1 MYKKAWCSCKVV
13 VLLNINLLTFC
24 FSRCKSVGPV
34 AWEGVARKTY
44 YDTKKTAFVVF
55 AILDCSQV
63 CPKWKVGK
71 LFPHPS
77 SSRLL
82 SSAALL
88 GILATPQMDS
98 LAYSQAS
105 LISAHALFTATCTC
119 FLARIEQLIR
129 LIVVNGFLSDSVE
142 INSCVHNILKTIIIF
157 NLGES
162 WRYAK
167 IHRDWK

>member
-1 MYKKAWCSCKVV
+1 MYKKAWCTCKVV

-24 FSRCKSVGPV
+24 FSRCKLVGPV

-71 LFPHPS
+71 LFPTPRPRIS
-77 SSRLL
+77 FRVRLSWEFSRL
-82 SSAALL
+82 
-88 GILATPQMDS
+88 PQMENL
-98 LAYSQAS
+98 LAGYS

-142 INSCVHNILKTIIIF
+142 INSCT
-157 NLGES
+157 
-162 WRYAK
+162 
-167 IHRDWK
+167 